1 MLIVTI
7 IYGVLCVIC
16 FICIIL
22 NNLLNKFYEA
32 EIIIA
37 SSLQM
42 RIRNERLNDFLRLC
56 HE

>member
-1 MLIVTI
+1 MLIVMI
-7 IYGVLCVIC
+7 IYGVLCVMC

-42 RIRNERLNDFLRLC
+42 RICNERLNDFLRLY
-56 HE
+56 H